1 MARTKTVKAVTYT
14 DTTVAVIGSVEYE
27 TLQLA
32 VDNVADN
39 ETVQLVKSVSES
51 VTIPVSKTFTLD
63 LGSNTLTN
71 VDGNHTITNN
81 GTVTITGSGT
91 VDNITHEKAALWN
104 NGTATLTGNTYT
116 RSQENGQGDT
126 DSGGNSYYTIVNH
139 ETMTINEG
147 TTVTQNGK
155 FSSMVENGWYDGTQN
170 ESKAESVLIINGG
183 NFTGGLNSIK
193 NDDYGKLTINNG
205 TFNNVAQAAVL
216 NWNDTTIT
224 NGTFN
229 VDDSADCVIMNGC
242 LNDTTDKGALNIQ
255 GGTFTAS
262 SGTNAVSLI
271 NSTNNCGNITISGGT
286 LYGDVQL
293 DKGKATGG
301 VGSLVISGSADING
315 SVIQKSGRFDTVTIS
330 GGSVSGNVERNGVG
344 VFSLTGGSIEGNVEN
359 NYTGTLTID
368 GATING
374 NVSNTFPG
382 TVLVTSGTIKNGIT
396 NSGPNGK
403 VNISGGNIEGAVTNT
418 GEGSTIGIT
427 GGTFN
432 TDISEFVDPESK
444 YDPETGT
451 VSEKVKPTI
460 VVNNLP
466 ESLQVNQETDFSV
479 TTVANDY
486 AGTTVEVT
494 ISYDPSG
501 LTRENGGITLKYE
514 ATPGNFLPLEKDTF
528 GPTDG
533 FSLANATTN
542 FKVTGNTEGTCTV
555 TLNVVEKNNSETL
568 CSSTP
573 SVVQFTAAPVV
584 TKYTVTVTGGTGSG
598 EYEVGASVTCIAT
611 IPESKEFEVWQVEG
625 ITGAVLGNS
634 TLTFS
639 MPANNVTCTATFKD
653 SEQPEPEPTPTP
665 ENGWYYIVEE
675 TGITIYGLARRF
687 NIPVNKLM
695 KDNNI
700 TEYRPL
706 YKGEQILIIDDG
718 TEKTVPQTDCWI
730 G

>member
-229 VDDSADCVIMNGC
+229 VDDSADCVVMNGY
-242 LNDTTDKGALNIQ
+242 LSTDNDSDKGVLNIQ
-255 GGTFTAS
+255 GGTFS
-262 SGTNAVSLI
+262 VGSTNSTDVVSLFSSTQHCGDI
-271 NSTNNCGNITISGGT
+271 NISGGT
-286 LYGDVQL
+286 LKGNVNMNFGSKKGGSFTLSDSAIVEGQVKNAKFDVVNI
-293 DKGKATGG
+293 DGGTINNGVINNGPGTINITDGVVNGG
-301 VGSLVISGSADING
+301 VNNASNG
-315 SVIQKSGRFDTVTIS
+315 FTYIS
-330 GGSVSGNVERNGVG
+330 GG
-344 VFSLTGGSIEGNVEN
+344 
-359 NYTGTLTID
+359 TID
-368 GATING
+368 GG
-374 NVSNTFPG
+374 
-382 TVLVTSGTIKNGIT
+382 VTQTL
-396 NSGPNGK
+396 PN
-403 VNISGGNIEGAVTNT
+403 AVT
-418 GEGSTIGIT
+418 EIT
-427 GGTFN
+427 GGTFSN
-432 TDISEFVDPESK
+432 VGESDITQFMPDDTKVETDEQGNIV
-444 YDPETGT
+444 
-451 VSEKVKPTI
+451 VSEKVNPTI
-460 VVNNLP
+460 EISNLP
-466 ESLQVNQETDFSV
+466 TELTVGQTVDFKV
-479 TTVANDY
+479 HITPNDY
-486 AGTTVEVT
+486 AGTYCLVN
-494 ISYDPSG
+494 ISYSG
-501 LTRENGGITLKYE
+501 DLSRENGGLSLQYE
-514 ATPGNFLPLEKDTF
+514 DQTGWHDLLTDSF
-528 GPTDG
+528 GPPDTG
-533 FSLANATTN
+533 FPLNDELTSN
-542 FKVTGNTEGTCTV
+542 FKVTANQTGSTNFTLTVVKFDDKEELCTV
-555 TLNVVEKNNSETL
+555 TQ
-568 CSSTP
+568 
-573 SVVQFTAAPVV
+573 SVTATEAPVV
-584 TKYTVTVTGGTGSG
+584 TKYTVRVTGGTGSG
-598 EYEVGASVTCIAT
+598 EYEEGASVTCVAT
-611 IPESKEFEVWQVEG
+611 IPEGKKFDVWEVTG
-625 ITGAVLGNS
+625 ITGVVLGNS

-639 MPANNVTCTATFKD
+639 MPANDVTCTAKFKD
-653 SEQPEPEPTPTP
+653 AEQPEPEPTPTP

-695 KDNNI
+695 SDNNI
-700 TEYRPL
+700 TEMRPL
-706 YKGEQILIIDDG
+706 YVGEKILIIDDG

>member
-229 VDDSADCVIMNGC
+229 VDDSADCVVMNGY
-242 LNDTTDKGALNIQ
+242 LSTDNDSDKGVLNIQ
-255 GGTFTAS
+255 GGTFS
-262 SGTNAVSLI
+262 VGSTNSTDVVSLFSSTQHCGDI
-271 NSTNNCGNITISGGT
+271 NISGGT
-286 LYGDVQL
+286 LKGNVNMNFGSKKGGSFTLSDSAIVEGQVKNAKFDVVNI
-293 DKGKATGG
+293 DGGTINNGVINNGPGTINITDGVVNGG
-301 VGSLVISGSADING
+301 VNNASNG
-315 SVIQKSGRFDTVTIS
+315 FTYIS
-330 GGSVSGNVERNGVG
+330 GG
-344 VFSLTGGSIEGNVEN
+344 
-359 NYTGTLTID
+359 TID
-368 GATING
+368 GG
-374 NVSNTFPG
+374 
-382 TVLVTSGTIKNGIT
+382 VTQTL
-396 NSGPNGK
+396 PN
-403 VNISGGNIEGAVTNT
+403 AVT
-418 GEGSTIGIT
+418 EIT
-427 GGTFN
+427 GGTFSN
-432 TDISEFVDPESK
+432 VGESDITQFMPDDTKVETDEQGNIV
-444 YDPETGT
+444 
-451 VSEKVKPTI
+451 VSEKVNPTI
-460 VVNNLP
+460 EISNLP
-466 ESLQVNQETDFSV
+466 TELTVGQTVDFKV
-479 TTVANDY
+479 HITPNDY
-486 AGTTVEVT
+486 AGTYCLVN
-494 ISYDPSG
+494 ISYSG
-501 LTRENGGITLKYE
+501 DLSRENGGLSLQYE
-514 ATPGNFLPLEKDTF
+514 DQTGWHDLLTDSF
-528 GPTDG
+528 GPPDTG
-533 FSLANATTN
+533 FPLNDELTSN
-542 FKVTGNTEGTCTV
+542 FKVTANQTGSTNFTLTVVKFDDKEELCTV
-555 TLNVVEKNNSETL
+555 TQ
-568 CSSTP
+568 
-573 SVVQFTAAPVV
+573 SVTATEAPVV
-584 TKYTVTVTGGTGSG
+584 TKYTVRVTGGTGSG
-598 EYEVGASVTCIAT
+598 EYEEGASVTCVAT
-611 IPESKEFEVWQVEG
+611 IPEGKKFDVWEVTG
-625 ITGAVLGNS
+625 ITGVVLGNS

-639 MPANNVTCTATFKD
+639 MPANDVTCTAKFKD
-653 SEQPEPEPTPTP
+653 AEQPEPEPTPTP

-695 KDNNI
+695 SDNNI
-700 TEYRPL
+700 TEMRPL
-706 YKGEQILIIDDG
+706 YVGEKILIIDD